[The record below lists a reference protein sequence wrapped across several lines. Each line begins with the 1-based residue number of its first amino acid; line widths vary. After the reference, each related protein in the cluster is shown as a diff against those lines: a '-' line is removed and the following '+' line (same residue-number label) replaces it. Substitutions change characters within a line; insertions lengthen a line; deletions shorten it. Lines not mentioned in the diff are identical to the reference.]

1 MSWEGFRRQLAS
13 YFAMDAA
20 RRRQIIFRG
29 HSDSRWAL
37 TTTLDRYK
45 SFTSDAER
53 ERGFADLL
61 GRFRRE
67 ALHVDDSERAMLQG
81 DALEL
86 MARHHGLPTPLLD
99 WTESPYIAAFF
110 AFENAAAE
118 AAHVAVWM
126 LDRAKLPDSS
136 DEVTIIDEVEL
147 LARNRRAI
155 QQRGVFLRVRTVERR
170 AEEILS
176 PALVKFEIDRQ
187 WADEA
192 LVQLDSMTINATRL
206 FGDLDAA
213 ARTVRWRES
222 RGGTSGK

>member
-1 MSWEGFRRQLAS
+1 
-13 YFAMDAA
+13 
-20 RRRQIIFRG
+20 
-29 HSDSRWAL
+29 
-37 TTTLDRYK
+37 
-45 SFTSDAER
+45 
-53 ERGFADLL
+53 
-61 GRFRRE
+61 
-67 ALHVDDSERAMLQG
+67 LHVDDSERAMLQG

-110 AFENAAAE
+110 AFENAAAD